1 MAMNDNAKNRRRLA
15 RVVVAAALAL
25 TLGGCDTSGSTQ
37 DRVGRLMVA
46 PDKFVLYSCPQ
57 LEQRAKGV
65 ASRQKELAQLMA
77 KAGTTPD
84 GRIISALAYQ
94 EEYTETVADLNEL
107 RRAAASKDC
116 KPIAALARTA
126 APAR

>member
-1 MAMNDNAKNRRRLA
+1 MTKKFRTMLAMPL
-15 RVVVAAALAL
+15 LAL

-37 DRVGRLMVA
+37 DRIGRLMVA

-57 LEQRAKGV
+57 LEVRAKGV

-84 GRIISALAYQ
+84 GRIVSALAYQ

-107 RRAAASKDC
+107 RRAAAAKDC
-116 KPIAALARTA
+116 KPSPVLARTA